1 MNRRRF
7 LKTIAVA
14 GGALA
19 TGSMVSLITQAQAP
33 AGAPPPAPAD
43 PTQSLGRA
51 VSEYGRRSR
60 FETAVRVPFATK
72 TKQSSWTFTP
82 LQDSHGIITPSALHF
97 ARHHAGVPDIDP
109 GQHRLLIHGSSKRS
123 LILSMEDT
131 HRLPS
136 VSRVHMIECSGSGL
150 TVPEPS
156 TAPPPCRWT
165 MPRTSA
171 SPRA

>member
-1 MNRRRF
+1 MRVFR
-7 LKTIAVA
+7 TSTPAS
-14 GGALA
+14 
-19 TGSMVSLITQAQAP
+19 TGC
-33 AGAPPPAPAD
+33 
-43 PTQSLGRA
+43 
-51 VSEYGRRSR
+51 
-60 FETAVRVPFATK
+60 
-72 TKQSSWTFTP
+72 SST
-82 LQDSHGIITPSALHF
+82 
-97 ARHHAGVPDIDP
+97 
-109 GQHRLLIHGSSKRS
+109 GSSKRS

-136 VSRVHMIECSGSGL
+136 VSRVHMIECSGNGL

>member
-1 MNRRRF
+1 MNRRRRF

-14 GGALA
+14 GGPLA

-33 AGAPPPAPAD
+33 AGAPPPAAAD

-97 ARHHAGVPDIDP
+97 ERHHAGVPDIDP
-109 GQHRLLIHGSSKRS
+109 GQHRLLIHGLVKT
-123 LILSMEDT
+123 LSHPEHGGHPPTAVGVARAHD
-131 HRLPS
+131 
-136 VSRVHMIECSGSGL
+136 RVLRQRPDGPG
-150 TVPEPS
+150 
-156 TAPPPCRWT
+156 A
-165 MPRTSA
+165 
-171 SPRA
+171 